1 MDYRYKGRL
10 YQSINAMEKIQD
22 KPTISIIIPAL
33 NEEKNIQAT
42 AEEVIAAIGD
52 GFSSYEI
59 LIFDDGS
66 KDHTGAIV
74 DELASKNKN
83 IRVIHNANT
92 LGLGRN
98 YKRGVELAKNEYI
111 IMIPGDNQFLKKSI
125 KRLFLSLGEVDI
137 IVPYTLN
144 YRIRPFHRQVIS
156 RAFTLLINLLFEL
169 KLRYYNGIVIHK
181 KGIIKSVPISSN
193 GFAYQ
198 AEILVRLI
206 RSGHSYKEVGVDILE
221 RTHGKSSAFRPKN
234 IYNVLKTISKL
245 FIDTRINNK
254 I

>member
-1 MDYRYKGRL
+1 
-10 YQSINAMEKIQD
+10 MEEIQN

-52 GFSSYEI
+52 GFSRYEI

-66 KDHTGAIV
+66 RDRTGAIA

-83 IRVIHNANT
+83 ISVIHNVNT

-98 YKRGVELAKNEYI
+98 YKRGVELAKNDYVM
-111 IMIPGDNQFLKKSI
+111 MIPGDNQFLKESI
-125 KRLFLSLGEVDI
+125 KRLFLSLGAAEI

-144 YRIRPFHRQVIS
+144 YWIRPFSRQIIS
-156 RAFTLLINLLFEL
+156 WAFTSLVNLLFGL
-169 KLRYYNGIVIHK
+169 KLKYYNGIVIHK
-181 KGIIKSVPISSN
+181 RRIIKYVPISSN

-206 RSGHSYKEVGVDILE
+206 KSGYSYKEVGVDILE
-221 RTHGKSSAFRPKN
+221 RTHGKSSAFKPQN
-234 IYNVLKTISKL
+234 IYSVLKTISKL
-245 FIDTRINNK
+245 FVDTHINKK